1 MAEILIV
8 EDEFSINELIRRNL
22 SLTGHRCTQALDGL
36 SAAALLENGSFDL
49 VVLDIMLPGLDGYQ
63 VYEKALGT
71 PTIFLTA
78 KSELSDKLKGLSMGA
93 DDYLTKPFQMLELA
107 ARVEAVLR
115 RTKKIETEFTLG
127 GMRCNFDS
135 RQVFLDEEIIEC
147 TPKEYELL
155 EVLIRNR
162 NIALSREKLLDLVWG
177 YEFDGGTRTVDVH
190 IQRLRRKLRLEDHIK
205 TVYKLGYRLESN
217 DL

>member
-162 NIALSREKLLDLVWG
+162 NIALSREKRLDMVWG
-177 YEFDGGTRTVDVH
+177 YDFDGGTRTVDVH
-190 IQRLRRKLRLEDHIK
+190 IQRLRHKLHLEDYIK
-205 TVYKLGYRLESN
+205 TVYKLGYRLEEV
-217 DL
+217 